1 MAEFITAIADDLVS
15 GGIGELVSTSGVS
28 IHQNVRRDVGAP
40 HYVTLK
46 QTGGLAFAH
55 KGKEQYAL
63 QVMIDSNDPVSGQTI
78 ARDVYDRLHERISVT
93 LGGHDVL
100 WIRAIAPPQ
109 AVPMGPSAGQPPER
123 FQFSVNFDSLI
134 RKDGGT

>member
-1 MAEFITAIADDLVS
+1 MAEFITAVANDLVS
-15 GGIGELVSTSGVS
+15 GGVGALVATSGVS
-28 IHQNVRRDVGAP
+28 IHQNVRRDTGAD

-46 QTGGLAFAH
+46 QTGGLSFPH
-55 KGKEQYAL
+55 KGKEQYTIQA
-63 QVMIDSNDPVSGQTI
+63 MIDSDDVVSGQTI
-78 ARDVYDRLHERISVT
+78 ARSVYDRLNERISVT

-100 WIRAIAPPQ
+100 WIRAITPPQ